1 MTSQTDRTALLL
13 QLDDELLKGGV
24 VLSEWCAFLV
34 RESDEAF
41 EAGAYLASL
50 LTALAAIET
59 FLRSEV
65 SGGKKKRLVDLIEAS
80 GLDPQLIGTLSDLRL
95 YRNKWV
101 HVDDPSNDEELLRS
115 PEVIEL
121 ELESKAFAGIRALRR
136 VVYSSPWV

>member
-1 MTSQTDRTALLL
+1 MTTQADRTALLL
-13 QLDDELLKGGV
+13 QLDDKLLKGGV

-65 SGGKKKRLVDLIEAS
+65 PGGKKKRLVDLIEAS

-115 PEVIEL
+115 PEVIEQ

-136 VVYSSPWV
+136 VVYSRQWV